1 MQDSNLPFLMWFI
14 VIHLMTST
22 KKGFSAKEIQRQL
35 GHKRYEPIWYMMQK
49 IRYAMGARDEQYI
62 LSGATEMDEGFFTT
76 VDSENRGK
84 RRRKLK
90 RGRGSE
96 NRTPVMVMAESK
108 KSTTCKKG
116 RPSYSC
122 GHFKMEAMTDLTSN
136 TVETIAQESLDPN
149 CQVKTDNFPGYSK
162 LNRVVKTH
170 TAKTIKPKD
179 ADKELPWVHITISNA
194 KRNFLNNFHH
204 MDDSYLQNY
213 LDEFTYKLNR
223 RYFGDKLFERL
234 LIACVAFSW
243 VL

>member
-1 MQDSNLPFLMWFI
+1 MELSNLSFRKWFI

-22 KKGFSAKEIQRQL
+22 KKGFSAKEMQRQL
-35 GHKRYEPIWYMMQK
+35 GQKRYEPIWYMMQK
-49 IRYAMGARDEQYI
+49 IRMAMGARDERYV

-108 KSTTCKKG
+108 RSKKRKKD

-122 GHFKMEAMTDLTSN
+122 GYFKMQAMADLTSE
-136 TVETIAQESLDPN
+136 TVEIIAQEGLGPD
-149 CQVKTDNFPGYSK
+149 CKVKTDNYPSYSK
-162 LNRVVKTH
+162 LNRVVKKH

-179 ADKELPWVHITISNA
+179 AGKELPWVHISISNA

-204 MDDSYLQNY
+204 VDNSYLQNY
-213 LDEFTYKLNR
+213 LDEFTYKLNQ

-243 VL
+243 VI